1 MNEYWVKFKE
11 WHAQL
16 ELRERR
22 MVNIGGAALVFA
34 IFYFGIWS
42 PFLGRVDTLRS
53 TISGEQKTL
62 AWMQDAEQKI
72 KQLSND
78 DQGSRQTMTPVT
90 LLADLQNKVNSA
102 GMKDSLQS
110 LKQAANDSVQMQ
122 FKNVSFDQ
130 LVKLLINVMKTSHV
144 TVTQFNA
151 LAQPTP
157 GMVNA
162 EVLLSLG

>member
-1 MNEYWVKFKE
+1 MNEYWIKLKE

-22 MVNIGGAALVFA
+22 MVNIGGTALA
-34 IFYFGIWS
+34 IAVFYFGIWS
-42 PFLGRVDTLRS
+42 PFLGRVNTLRT

-72 KQLSND
+72 KQFTSD
-78 DQGSRQTMTPVT
+78 DKSSRQSMTPVT
-90 LLADLQNKVNSA
+90 LLASLQKSVNDA
-102 GMKDSLQS
+102 GMKDALQ
-110 LKQAANDSVQMQ
+110 LMKQTSDDAVQMQ

-130 LVKLLINVMKTSHV
+130 LIKLLINIMQSSHV
-144 TVTQFNA
+144 TVSQFNA
-151 LAQPTP
+151 VAEPTP

-162 EVLLSLG
+162 EVMLQLG

>member
-1 MNEYWVKFKE
+1 MNEYWLKLKE

-22 MVNIGGAALVFA
+22 MVNIGGTALA
-34 IFYFGIWS
+34 IAILYFGIWS
-42 PFLGRVDTLRS
+42 PFLGRVDALRA

-72 KQLSND
+72 KQLSSD
-78 DQGSRQTMTPVT
+78 DKSSRQSVTPVT
-90 LLADLQNKVNSA
+90 LLASLQKSVNDA
-102 GMKDSLQS
+102 GMKDALQS
-110 LKQAANDSVQMQ
+110 MKQSSEDSVQMQ

-130 LVKLLINVMKTSHV
+130 LVKLLISVMKSSHV

-151 LAQPTP
+151 VAQPTP
-157 GMVNA
+157 GVVNA
-162 EVLLSLG
+162 EVMLTLG